1 MSSSLISTSLYFS
14 RDIPLL
20 NLKDIIFDYMQK
32 LPVRQA
38 KPGILSI
45 KTYPQN
51 VDEIKK
57 IGG

>member
-1 MSSSLISTSLYFS
+1 
-14 RDIPLL
+14 
-20 NLKDIIFDYMQK
+20 MQK

-51 VDEIKK
+51 VDEIQK

>member
-1 MSSSLISTSLYFS
+1 
-14 RDIPLL
+14 
-20 NLKDIIFDYMQK
+20 MQK

-51 VDEIKK
+51 VDNSIGIMGKTHDFTIIKK
-57 IGG
+57 CKKTSKLRFF